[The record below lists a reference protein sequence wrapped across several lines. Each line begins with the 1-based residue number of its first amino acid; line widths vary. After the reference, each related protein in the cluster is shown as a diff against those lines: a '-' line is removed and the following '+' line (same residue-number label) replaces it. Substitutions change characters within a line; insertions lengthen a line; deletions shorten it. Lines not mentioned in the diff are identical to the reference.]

1 MAGQQ
6 GLDIWYDVSE
16 SFAPDDPGIFLG
28 RGGTTNSI
36 ANIVHVQGGWVTVPK
51 ESDLED
57 IHIDRAFDGQIVYV
71 SASHELYRVE
81 RFIPGFTPDYDL
93 NALPSRSFHS
103 FSWPNADTA
112 SHANTASF
120 VDGFVENSDTASFV
134 TNSDTASFVT
144 NSDTASF
151 VTNSDTA
158 SFVTN
163 SDTASF
169 VTNSD
174 TASFVTNSDTA
185 SFIITSGTASLTS
198 ITASGDIMAAGH
210 VSASSFILNGLSFS
224 DSNITSFSGSTQ
236 FGVVASASE
245 FDAAEGKFTPAQIN
259 HEFTGSLNIT
269 GGLFISGVLNI
280 PGHSNV
286 SRSLSLM
293 TASIDD
299 FQSFS
304 SSFSQSVTDFITT
317 SESMAIQ
324 ITNFTSFSSSFSQS
338 VTDFTT
344 TSESLAIEINNFNSF
359 SSSFSQSVTDFTT
372 TSESLA
378 VEINN
383 FNSFSSSFS
392 QSVTDFTTT
401 SESLAVEIN
410 NFNSFSSSFSQSV
423 TDFTTTSES
432 IAVEITSFK
441 SFSSS
446 FSQSVTD
453 FTTTSESIATQITN
467 FQSFSQSFTQ
477 SVTDFQAFSS
487 SITTSFF
494 VGNITASNISASGL
508 LFASASLPIH
518 TDSIVAVVYDTH
530 SGQFY
535 YTGSYGEGGV
545 TQTTEL
551 EEFSFDSL
559 IVSNINTPFEFV
571 SSQFTAS
578 KDDTTLWPEGTGYV
592 DINNSISSVID
603 NDSSTFCTFSTLVED
618 AFNFIFTFNE
628 PVILSEIRTEFVKL
642 GEGYALPEQVFLYG
656 KNLPFESG
664 ESDGTLLGEGARIG
678 MGEFNNTVF
687 TSPSSNPVSIF
698 GVGDDRNLSRTSS
711 IVETSLT
718 SSFQYYR
725 IRYKD
730 SQLSGTERSDGF
742 VSIKEVTPV
751 TRSFTDKG
759 TSISASNGVL
769 NVNTLV
775 TDNLIGTASHAEL
788 ANTAN
793 SATSAS
799 YSLTA
804 SFVDGASVNLTN
816 ITSNITPSDN
826 TISIGT
832 PTNKFKEIFAIDTF
846 FGGIHEINLETEGLN
861 KMQEGTVL
869 TLQNGMMCPCENE
882 ADPLVMGVVSKGE
895 NYPIVL
901 GAEPI
906 LITGKIKEGDYI
918 ITSNIKGHGKG
929 VNPQYIYSKQLFGKI
944 IAQAIESGDGE
955 SYTIKAMIR
964 KM

>member
-112 SHANTASF
+112 SH
-120 VDGFVENSDTASFV
+120 VDGLEFQLP
-134 TNSDTASFVT
+134 
-144 NSDTASF
+144 
-151 VTNSDTA
+151 
-158 SFVTN
+158 
-163 SDTASF
+163 
-169 VTNSD
+169 
-174 TASFVTNSDTA
+174 
-185 SFIITSGTASLTS
+185 SGTASFTD
-198 ITASGDIMAAGH
+198 ITASGAIMAAGH

-224 DSNITSFSGSTQ
+224 DSVITTFSGSTQ
-236 FGVVASASE
+236 FGAIASASV
-245 FDAAEGKFTPAQIN
+245 FDMDSGQFTPAEIN
-259 HEFTGSLNIT
+259 HDFTGSLNVT
-269 GGLFISGVLNI
+269 GGLFVSGGLNVD
-280 PGHSNV
+280 GN
-286 SRSLSLM
+286 
-293 TASIDD
+293 
-299 FQSFS
+299 
-304 SSFSQSVTDFITT
+304 
-317 SESMAIQ
+317 
-324 ITNFTSFSSSFSQS
+324 
-338 VTDFTT
+338 
-344 TSESLAIEINNFNSF
+344 
-359 SSSFSQSVTDFTT
+359 
-372 TSESLA
+372 
-378 VEINN
+378 
-383 FNSFSSSFS
+383 
-392 QSVTDFTTT
+392 
-401 SESLAVEIN
+401 
-410 NFNSFSSSFSQSV
+410 
-423 TDFTTTSES
+423 
-432 IAVEITSFK
+432 
-441 SFSSS
+441 
-446 FSQSVTD
+446 
-453 FTTTSESIATQITN
+453 SIATIINLNNSSSALQTN
-467 FQSFSQSFTQ
+467 IDDKASIAQLNNSSSALQTNIDDKASIAQLNNSSSALQTNIDDKASIAQLNNSSSALQTNINLKAPIANPSFTGTASFVSHITASGNISASGTIEGASLDINGAADINGNLTGVHSLTAQ
-477 SVTDFQAFSS
+477 GINATNNVTTPLIRLKD
-487 SITTSFF
+487 ITLLNKTQETYLSLGTRD
-494 VGNITASNISASGL
+494 VSGDEAVLNLSNIGNITASGNISASGL
-508 LFASASLPIH
+508 LFASASLPTH

-530 SGQFY
+530 SGQFH

-603 NDSSTFCTFSTLVED
+603 NDSNTSCTFSTLVED

-656 KNLPFESG
+656 KNSPFESG
-664 ESDGTLLGEGARIG
+664 ESDGALLGEGARIG
-678 MGEFNNTVF
+678 MGDFNNTVF
-687 TSPSSNPVSIF
+687 TNPSSNPVSIF
-698 GVGDDRNLSRTSS
+698 GVGDNRNLSRTSS

-725 IRYKD
+725 IRYKG

-775 TDNLIGTASHAEL
+775 TDNLIGTASNAEL

-799 YSLTA
+799 YALTA

-816 ITSNITPSDN
+816 ITSDIIPSDN

-832 PTNKFKEIFAIDTF
+832 STNKFKEIFAIDTF

-869 TLQNGMMCPCENE
+869 TLRNGMMCPCENE

-929 VNPQYIYSKQLFGKI
+929 VNPQYIYNKRLFGKI